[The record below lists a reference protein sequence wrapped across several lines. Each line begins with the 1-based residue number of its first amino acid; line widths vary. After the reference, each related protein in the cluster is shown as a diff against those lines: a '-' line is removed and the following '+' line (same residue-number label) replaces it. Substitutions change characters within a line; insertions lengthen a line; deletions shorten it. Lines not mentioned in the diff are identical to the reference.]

1 MMDGAAEFFRRDPEL
16 LPLYQTVE
24 QALLSMEQ
32 TDGAVQRTQITF
44 SAAGKVFA
52 AVSLPIRRRKGWP
65 ERCLVLTFGLGRP
78 LDHPRIAVRAEPYPG
93 RFTHHVLLTAPE
105 ELDGEL
111 LNWLEEARAFS
122 ASKGRKK
129 GESHAD
135 H

>member
-1 MMDGAAEFFRRDPEL
+1 MMDGAAEFFRRALEL

-65 ERCLVLTFGLGRP
+65 ERWGGRWIIRGSRYVWNP
-78 LDHPRIAVRAEPYPG
+78 IQGVSPIMC
-93 RFTHHVLLTAPE
+93 
-105 ELDGEL
+105 
-111 LNWLEEARAFS
+111 
-122 ASKGRKK
+122 
-129 GESHAD
+129 
-135 H
+135 

>member
-1 MMDGAAEFFRRDPEL
+1 MDGAAEFFRRALEL

-52 AVSLPIRRRKGWP
+52 VVSLPIRRRKGWP

-78 LDHPRIAVRAEPYPG
+78 LDHPRIAVRVEPYPG
-93 RFTHHVLLTAPE
+93 RFTHHVLMTAPE
-105 ELDGEL
+105 ELGGEL

-122 ASKGRKK
+122 ASKGGKK
-129 GESHAD
+129 GKGHAD
-135 H
+135 Y